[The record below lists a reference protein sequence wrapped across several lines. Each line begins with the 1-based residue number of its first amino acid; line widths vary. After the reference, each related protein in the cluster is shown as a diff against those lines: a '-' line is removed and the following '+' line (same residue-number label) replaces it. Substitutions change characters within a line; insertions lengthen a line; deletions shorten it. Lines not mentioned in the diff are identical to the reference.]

1 MSGFHW
7 AMSSQSYFDVVSVDY
22 QTCLCNIPQLLMW
35 DFLLQNGWSKPT
47 NSWQEAISRK
57 QSWLAFLQT
66 TSGFEIYPLAP
77 IPETK
82 QPRNDHWKSWS
93 PWKTCLW
100 FFFHNFLDTPTWSK
114 VSEYLPSA
122 IISSPTLLFFSAS
135 KSAFN
140 VASCFSVSAIS
151 WKNWWK
157 EDYQVMPSL
166 PTAQGVGAWF
176 SYLRVSW
183 LDDSELGNHH
193 GCLGSSRSIFRWGFD
208 PGGHWWCFET
218 IVKTWMSTCNI

>member
-93 PWKTCLW
+93 PWKTCLC
-100 FFFHNFLDTPTWSK
+100 FFFPQLFGHSHMIQSIWVLT
-114 VSEYLPSA
+114 
-122 IISSPTLLFFSAS
+122 ISNHFITNLAFFQRLQISFQRCELLLSFSHLLKKLVERRLSGNA
-135 KSAFN
+135 
-140 VASCFSVSAIS
+140 
-151 WKNWWK
+151 
-157 EDYQVMPSL
+157 
-166 PTAQGVGAWF
+166 
-176 SYLRVSW
+176 RVSNCSRCW
-183 LDDSELGNHH
+183 SLIFLLKSELIRWFRTWK
-193 GCLGSSRSIFRWGFD
+193 SSWLSWF
-208 PGGHWWCFET
+208 
-218 IVKTWMSTCNI
+218 